1 MSVHTRT
8 HHIRKRVSPLESGEE
23 GLIPWMEALGVD
35 EETAP
40 GAVLKG
46 SRIKEGL
53 TQKELAKKLGVL
65 PHHISEMER
74 AKRPIGKKIAHR
86 LAKIFKTS
94 YRLFL

>member
-8 HHIRKRVSPLESGEE
+8 HHIKECVLPLESNEE
-23 GLIPWMEALGVD
+23 KLVPWMEALGVD

-40 GAVLKG
+40 GLVLKG
-46 SRIKEGL
+46 SRIKAGL
-53 TQKELAKKLGVL
+53 TQKELATKLCVL
-65 PHHISEMER
+65 PHHISEMEH
-74 AKRPIGKKIAHR
+74 AKRPIGKKIAQR